1 LNVPPAGGDT
11 VIGDDAPVAPVE
23 APLLSSTAVT
33 TYDEIAPSPVSE
45 GAVKATDA
53 EPMLVEIEVIVG
65 ASGVLSS
72 VKALS
77 VPPGVRAM
85 SAPYGHESSS

>member
-1 LNVPPAGGDT
+1 
-11 VIGDDAPVAPVE
+11 VIGDDAPETPVE

-53 EPMLVEIEVIVG
+53 EPMDVVTPVIVG

-72 VKALS
+72 LNPLT
-77 VPPGVRAM
+77 VPPGLRGMSADLLVRANNL
-85 SAPYGHESSS
+85 